1 MKIIKKIKEA
11 LKDIPPKKI
20 YYTACVICFF
30 FMITGTINLFNVGA
44 SFFPAPPKTEKE
56 TVNYTDFMQRVH
68 KKELSKAT
76 IESDRITATDKNGHE
91 IVFYHGQM
99 LLDPNLPKIMDDEGI
114 AVNFPAET
122 APGFGFYIART
133 IAILFPF
140 AFLMFFGAAG
150 MLIFPQIKGKFSGS
164 WIKIRK
170 DISIG
175 FADVAGQDE
184 AKSELEEIVF
194 FLKNP
199 GAYSHTGARVPRG
212 VLLIGP
218 PGTGKTR
225 FAEAIAGEAGVP
237 FISVTGSD
245 FSNAFVGVGR
255 DRVESMFRKARKYK
269 KAIIFIDEFDSL
281 ARKRGTSSSDV
292 GREQDITLNQLLSEM
307 DGFGKRNDVTIV
319 VIAAS
324 NLLDVLDP
332 AAIRP
337 GRFDRH
343 IFINLPDMKGRKDI
357 LKVHTR
363 QKIPLASDVD
373 LEIVARGTPG
383 FSGADLEN
391 LVNQAAL
398 IAAARN
404 DGNLVTA
411 HDFEEARDKIVMGAK
426 KKNLAVDDRERKLTA
441 YHEAGHALMAC
452 ANPHSDP
459 VHQATIMQRGAALGM
474 VMRLPEKDKR
484 SVTKAQLNADLDVL
498 MAGRAAEEIVFGE
511 DQITSGA
518 MSDIAKATE
527 IATNMVVNWG
537 MSDRIGM
544 RRIEQSGIGY
554 GEHVDREIKVMIDTA
569 YDRAKGTLE
578 AKRNILDAIAQAL
591 LDKETIPG
599 SDIRLIYN
607 ALTPKPD
614 SNKSC

>member
-1 MKIIKKIKEA
+1 MKILKKIKAA
-11 LKDIPPKKI
+11 LKDVSPKKI

-30 FMITGTINLFNVGA
+30 FMVTGTINLVSVGA
-44 SFFPAPPKTEKE
+44 SFLPQVPKVEKE
-56 TVNYTDFMQRVH
+56 TVNYTEFMQRVH
-68 KKELSKAT
+68 RKELSKAT
-76 IESDRITATDKNGHE
+76 IEADRITAVDKKGHE

-99 LLDPNLPKIMDDEGI
+99 LTDPNLPKIMDDEGI
-114 AVNFPAET
+114 DVSFPKEA
-122 APGFGFYIART
+122 APGLIVYVFR
-133 IAILFPF
+133 AIGILLPF

-150 MLIFPQIKGKFSGS
+150 MLIYPQVKGKFSGS
-164 WIKIRK
+164 WIKVRK
-170 DISIG
+170 NIQIG
-175 FADVAGQDE
+175 FKDVAGQDE
-184 AKSELEEIVF
+184 AKSELEEIVL

-199 GAYSHTGARVPRG
+199 NAYSHTGARVPRG

-225 FAEAIAGEAGVP
+225 FAEAIAGEAEVP

-255 DRVESMFRKARKYK
+255 DRIESMFKKARKFK

-281 ARKRGTSSSDV
+281 ARKRGLSSSDV

-307 DGFGKRNDVTIV
+307 DGFGKRNGITIV

-343 IFINLPDMKGRKDI
+343 IFISLPDMNGREAI
-357 LKVHTR
+357 LKVHT
-363 QKIPLASDVD
+363 QKKIPLAADVD
-373 LEIVARGTPG
+373 LSIVARGTPG

-391 LVNQAAL
+391 LVNQAAM

-404 DGNLVTA
+404 NGKEVTA

-426 KKNLAVDDRERKLTA
+426 KKNLSADTQERRLTA

-459 VHQATIMQRGAALGM
+459 VHQATILQRGAALGM
-474 VMRLPEKDKR
+474 VMRLPEKDKL
-484 SVTKAQLNADLDVL
+484 SVTKAQLNADLEVL
-498 MAGRAAEEIVFGE
+498 MAGRAAEEIVFGT

-518 MSDIAKATE
+518 VSDIAKATE

-537 MSDRIGM
+537 MSDVIGM
-544 RRIEQSGIGY
+544 RKIEQTGVGY
-554 GEHVDREIKVMIDTA
+554 GAQAEREIKDVIDNA
-569 YDRAKGTLE
+569 YLKAKSTL
-578 AKRNILDAIAQAL
+578 KDLRDTLDAIAKAL

-599 SDIRLIYN
+599 EDIRMIYREYKERKTS
-607 ALTPKPD
+607 A
-614 SNKSC
+614 